1 MIVEGF
7 LTSEQIAKYKGG
19 GEPESIENLTPSDNS
34 LKREG
39 VTTKN
44 DLSEFFAEDEP
55 DLDRG

>member
-7 LTSEQIAKYKGG
+7 LTAEQIAKYKGG

-39 VTTKN
+39 ATTKN
-44 DLSEFFAEDEP
+44 DLSEFFDEP
-55 DLDRG
+55 DLDRD